1 MPTLGQ
7 VQLVSEEKQ
16 VLNPSFNIIK
26 EQACFRWEGKVGER
40 AAAPSYLT
48 DSPPPHP
55 TPNQGH
61 TTLLHPQN
69 NTETLAVLVDIDLQ
83 VRALNRARVCLR
95 THLGESRDAK

>member
-16 VLNPSFNIIK
+16 VLNSSFNIIK
-26 EQACFRWEGKVGER
+26 KQPCFGSEGKVGER
-40 AAAPSYLT
+40 AAAPSYHT
-48 DSPPPHP
+48 DSH
-55 TPNQGH
+55 TTLLTNIH

-69 NTETLAVLVDIDLQ
+69 NTETLTVLVDIVWQ
-83 VRALNRARVCLR
+83 VRALNRSWVCLR

>member
-26 EQACFRWEGKVGER
+26 EQACFRLEGKVGER
-40 AAAPSYLT
+40 TAAPSYHT

-55 TPNQGH
+55 TPNQCPHDLAPPSEQYRDTHCTGGYCFAGQS
-61 TTLLHPQN
+61 TEQSTGLLKDTP
-69 NTETLAVLVDIDLQ
+69 
-83 VRALNRARVCLR
+83 R
-95 THLGESRDAK
+95 